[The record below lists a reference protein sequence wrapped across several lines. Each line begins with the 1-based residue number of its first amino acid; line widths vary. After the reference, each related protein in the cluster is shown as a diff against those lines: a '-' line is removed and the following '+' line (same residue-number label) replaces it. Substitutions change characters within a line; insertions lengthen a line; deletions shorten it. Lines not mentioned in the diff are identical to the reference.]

1 MSNIVN
7 DLKATIGRKK
17 KTIISIKKN
26 AYKVLN
32 KSCIMKSIQ
41 IINFDIENLQK
52 QLKRAKKNLSSINTN
67 IVKIAMIDNT
77 KPKLRLRTS
86 QLLKLRY

>member
-7 DLKATIGRKK
+7 DYKASIDRKK

-32 KSCIMKSIQ
+32 KNCIMKSIQ
-41 IINFDIENLQK
+41 IINYQIYKLET